1 MNEIETEQL
10 CDIALGCF
18 RDGIGGLEHLP
29 PLIEKIIDNRAW
41 ERRRIRTGAVVECG
55 SLAELITAKPL
66 KGWGESAEKVE
77 AVLKSHPAVLA
88 KFRNAM
94 KRKANQHTCKVDN
107 VTPPQDRQ
115 QKGNSKAYTCE
126 RLMRDAPE
134 LFAEVEA
141 GRLSANAAAIA
152 AGIRKKPSQAEIAVK
167 AFRKAENRLEA
178 MRLMIDAID
187 DVVEIKLIE
196 DALRHK
202 KNERLKTKSR
212 GDDTDTAMAD
222 ALWCFESTPKKRWGD
237 LMTLK
242 RMFLSQNFVSVCRR
256 FIALCQE
263 ANEAHAKLGYK
274 SPAEMLAKG
283 YELNPDQVEAVL
295 RVLESSGSPKHRAA
309 ATEYRQQSGG
319 AKT

>member
-10 CDIALGCF
+10 CELARGCF

-41 ERRRIRTGAVVECG
+41 ERRRVRTGAVIECG

-66 KGWGESAEKVE
+66 KGWGESPDKIA
-77 AVLKSHPAVLA
+77 AVLKSHPGVLA
-88 KFRNAM
+88 KY
-94 KRKANQHTCKVDN
+94 RKAMRQQGKRTDFGNN
-107 VTPPQDRQ
+107 VTEVDRVT
-115 QKGNSKAYTCE
+115 GNSKAYTCE
-126 RLMRDAPE
+126 RLQRDAPE

-152 AGIRKKPSQAEIAVK
+152 AGIRKKPSHAEVAVK

-178 MRLMIDAID
+178 MRLMIESID

-202 KNERLKTKSR
+202 KKERLKTKGR
-212 GDDTDTAMAD
+212 GNDTDTAMAD
-222 ALWCFESTPKKRWGD
+222 ALWCFEFTPKKRWGD

-263 ANEAHAKLGYK
+263 ANEAHAKLGYR

-295 RVLESSGSPKHRAA
+295 RVLELSGNPNHHAA
-309 ATEYRQQSGG
+309 ATEYRQQSSG
-319 AKT
+319 AKS

>member
-152 AGIRKKPSQAEIAVK
+152 AGIRKKPSHAEVAVK
-167 AFRKAENRLEA
+167 ALRRAPDR
-178 MRLMIDAID
+178 
-187 DVVEIKLIE
+187 VQ
-196 DALRHK
+196 ALRQIID
-202 KNERLKTKSR
+202 EL
-212 GDDTDTAMAD
+212 DAD
-222 ALWCFESTPKKRWGD
+222 E
-237 LMTLK
+237 
-242 RMFLSQNFVSVCRR
+242 
-256 FIALCQE
+256 I
-263 ANEAHAKLGYK
+263 
-274 SPAEMLAKG
+274 
-283 YELNPDQVEAVL
+283 EAVEQML
-295 RVLESSGSPKHRAA
+295 QAKKLAGS
-309 ATEYRQQSGG
+309 QG
-319 AKT
+319 